1 MIRYLVPISSWKTST
16 NKFHGRAHWSK
27 RKEFTDDVFEYAK
40 AFCRPVERVV
50 SYPVQ
55 IIYRFFFVT
64 RPLDTLNCATMAK
77 ALEDAFRSLGILEE
91 DDPSHVARTILEVFK
106 LTPKKKKAAVYG
118 VRPQVDTKNEDYV
131 EIIIEN
137 YANNWKN

>member
-1 MIRYLVPISSWKTST
+1 
-16 NKFHGRAHWSK
+16 
-27 RKEFTDDVFEYAK
+27 
-40 AFCRPVERVV
+40 
-50 SYPVQ
+50 
-55 IIYRFFFVT
+55 
-64 RPLDTLNCATMAK
+64 MAK

-137 YANNWKN
+137 YVNNWKN